1 MLPHLAEIRVEEKM
15 SEISDACQVVM
26 ISGRVIA
33 TTGQLSLKLA
43 LLMMKIYNTLYLGKW
58 KGVTSFQRFRAIKG
72 DDFEFINIC
81 TEDPQT
87 LFQIEKEMEA
97 HNLLCSRLPDLCGG
111 DGNTQYVISS
121 SDMKIFEAFLKDHN
135 HGTYRE
141 VKVGPIEESDYAK
154 TAVHPESGEYTKEF
168 KDLTKDA
175 KEQYEII
182 PRIEMK
188 EKDTPHLLPLHH
200 AMKKELPSEMLDIDV
215 MNDPKTLM
223 ITHYGIR
230 EDIKM
235 QDLFKDP
242 QLRLYNELSRD
253 SENITLLYEKPIRMD
268 EKWAAFPIHDG
279 EKIVVV
285 PKDDLLAGNTTREKT
300 YLAIP
305 QEKMPYAMLFSGKE
319 YVTVDM
325 KSGEKSIL
333 RGRDLSG
340 YFKMGGL
347 SKRKEALTNMA
358 KNIEKNIGAGA
369 IMPNQQRHRSGR

>member
-1 MLPHLAEIRVEEKM
+1 MASI
-15 SEISDACQVVM
+15 
-26 ISGRVIA
+26 
-33 TTGQLSLKLA
+33 
-43 LLMMKIYNTLYLGKW
+43 LLLW
-58 KGVTSFQRFRAIKG
+58 
-72 DDFEFINIC
+72 E
-81 TEDPQT
+81 
-87 LFQIEKEMEA
+87 
-97 HNLLCSRLPDLCGG
+97 
-111 DGNTQYVISS
+111 
-121 SDMKIFEAFLKDHN
+121 
-135 HGTYRE
+135 
-141 VKVGPIEESDYAK
+141 
-154 TAVHPESGEYTKEF
+154 
-168 KDLTKDA
+168 
-175 KEQYEII
+175 
-182 PRIEMK
+182 

-200 AMKKELPSEMLDIDV
+200 AMKKELPSEMLDTDV

-235 QDLFKDP
+235 QDLFMDP

-285 PKDDLLAGNTTREKT
+285 PKDDLIAGNTTREKT